1 MEELDIKIG
10 SKVELLYWK
19 DKKIHTFEV
28 IDIYLEAYISD
39 YKTVV
44 RAKYYYSEKY
54 DLWVIDKFFSND
66 FIKAINEAKEA
77 IRQN

>member
-19 DKKIHTFEV
+19 DNQAHTFEV
-28 IDIYLEAYISD
+28 VDIYLEAYISD
-39 YKTVV
+39 YKTIV
-44 RAKYYYSEKY
+44 RAKYYNEKY

-66 FIKAINEAKEA
+66 FIKAINEAKVA